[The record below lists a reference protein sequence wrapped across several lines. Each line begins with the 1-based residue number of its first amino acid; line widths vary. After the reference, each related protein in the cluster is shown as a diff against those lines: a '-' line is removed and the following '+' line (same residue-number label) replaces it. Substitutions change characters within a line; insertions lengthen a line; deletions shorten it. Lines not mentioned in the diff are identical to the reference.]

1 MNGTSMSPVVLMYH
15 RICRDEGRRPSD
27 FVVSAS
33 TFRRQ
38 MSWLA
43 RHGYYTPRISAVL
56 RDGGRAPCV
65 CGTPV
70 VITFDDGYRDVLE
83 NAVPALRS
91 FGFTAAV
98 FPVLD
103 LSRRFNHWDDGP
115 ELAGPLL
122 TPDELRAVERA
133 GLELG
138 SHTMTHAALT
148 RASDEAL
155 RWELARSREV
165 LAGIAQRPVPVL
177 AYPYGDVDERVKGAV
192 REAGYD
198 AAFAVNS
205 GPLDWRG
212 DALEIRRQRVGNSA
226 GDAYMRF
233 VLSGAEKLYAW
244 SKWKVRRGFA
254 SMARHPLGSALDE
267 G

>member
-1 MNGTSMSPVVLMYH
+1 MYH
-15 RICRDEGRRPSD
+15 RVRGDEPRRPSE

-43 RHGYYTPRISAVL
+43 RHGYFTPRMSDVL

-65 CGTPV
+65 CGRPV

-83 NAVPALRS
+83 NAVPVLRS

-103 LSRRFNHWDDGP
+103 LARRFNHWDEGP
-115 ELAGPLL
+115 ALSGPLL
-122 TPDELRAVERA
+122 TPDELRAVEGA

-148 RASDEAL
+148 RVPDDAL
-155 RWELARSREV
+155 RFELARSREV
-165 LAGIAQRPVPVL
+165 LARIVSRPIPVL
-177 AYPYGDVDERVKGAV
+177 AYPYGEVDERVKDAA

-198 AAFAVNS
+198 AALAVGS
-205 GPLDWRG
+205 GPLDWRDDG
-212 DALEIRRQRVGNSA
+212 YEIRRQRVGDNAS
-226 GDAYMRF
+226 DAYMRF
-233 VLSGAEKLYAW
+233 ILSGAEKLYAW
-244 SKWKVRRGFA
+244 SKWKVRRGLG
-254 SMARHPLGSALDE
+254 SMARHPPRPALNE

>member
-15 RICRDEGRRPSD
+15 RVCRDEPRRPSE
-27 FVVSAS
+27 FVVSAA

-65 CGTPV
+65 CGRPV
-70 VITFDDGYRDVLE
+70 VLTFDDGYRDVLE
-83 NAVPALRS
+83 NAVPVLRA

-103 LSRRFNHWDDGP
+103 LARRFNHWDEAS

-122 TPDELRAVERA
+122 TPDELRAVEDA

-138 SHTMTHAALT
+138 SHTMTHAALP
-148 RASDEAL
+148 RATDGAL
-155 RWELARSREV
+155 RWELVRSREV
-165 LAGIAQRPVPVL
+165 LAEIAARPIPAL
-177 AYPYGDVDERVKGAV
+177 AYPYGEVDERVKDAA
-192 REAGYD
+192 RAAGYD
-198 AAFAVNS
+198 AALAVNS
-205 GPLDWRG
+205 GPLDWRD
-212 DALEIRRQRVGNSA
+212 DAYEIRRQRVGDASS
-226 GDAYMRF
+226 DAYMRF
-233 VLSGAEKLYAW
+233 IVSGAEKLYAW

-254 SMARHPLGSALDE
+254 WTRHPAGPVPSE